1 MKDCKVSWSGLTM
14 WDLNKDNNAI
24 KNDYIDNLVYL
35 AWAAAP
41 LVKKLEIEVEGFI
54 SLAKFNEVYK
64 DMKDNEL
71 FWNKFRTSG
80 NALKCHTVSLGDL
93 KENKFILD
101 FLKTKL
107 DKPLSIVLFKDYM
120 LIVQHNKY
128 NGNLIE
134 VIETEEG
141 FIERVIR

>member
-1 MKDCKVSWSGLTM
+1 MKDCKVSWSGMTM

-24 KNDYIDNLVYL
+24 KNDYIDNLIYL

-41 LVKKLEIEVEGFI
+41 LAKSLGLEIEGFI

-64 DMKDNEL
+64 DLKDNEL

-80 NALKCHTVSLGDL
+80 NALKCHTVSTDPL
-93 KENKFILD
+93 KDNKIILD

-107 DKPLSIVLFKDYM
+107 DKPISIVLFKDYM
-120 LIVQHNKY
+120 LIVQHDKY

-134 VIETEEG
+134 VIETSDG